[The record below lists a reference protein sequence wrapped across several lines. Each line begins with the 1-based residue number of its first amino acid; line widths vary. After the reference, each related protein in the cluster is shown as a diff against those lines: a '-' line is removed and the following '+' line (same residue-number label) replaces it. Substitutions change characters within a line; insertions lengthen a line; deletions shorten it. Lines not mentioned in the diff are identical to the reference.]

1 MDKMITSSTGE
12 VIITND
18 GATILAKMDVTHP
31 AAKML
36 VDLSKAQDV
45 EAGDGTTSV
54 VILAG
59 SLLSAALNLLE
70 KGIHPSVISESW
82 LTVQK
87 VVHSMLEQI
96 AIPADLSN
104 REALIQSATTALN
117 SKVISSNSITLAPL
131 AVDAVLKI
139 IDPNAVKNV
148 DLNSIRVVKKL
159 GGTVEDTELI
169 DGLVFDQGVSHS
181 AGGHVISIV
190 FRSILLL
197 SILIVRYINRSDHL
211 LLYFYNYN

>member
-181 AGGHVISIV
+181 AGGYVISIV